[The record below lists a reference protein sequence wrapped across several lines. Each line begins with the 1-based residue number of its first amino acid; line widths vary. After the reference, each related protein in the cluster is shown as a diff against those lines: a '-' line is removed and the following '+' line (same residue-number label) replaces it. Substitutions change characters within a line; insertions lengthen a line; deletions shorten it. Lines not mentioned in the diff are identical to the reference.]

1 MVSFH
6 QGATLIL
13 LSEFLE
19 NIMGIHKSEI
29 LPDVTYWLALEIAKV
44 DPVVD
49 LDVMYKG
56 SLELDFLYQLLT
68 CKVQQHWWKAYG
80 VQLSSVIVNNAF
92 FRAVAMLHNRHIEFS
107 RSRNADE
114 TLWVRELLKQ

>member
-1 MVSFH
+1 
-6 QGATLIL
+6 
-13 LSEFLE
+13 
-19 NIMGIHKSEI
+19 MGIHKSET

-68 CKVQQHWWKAYG
+68 CKVQQHWWQAYG
-80 VQLSSVIVNNAF
+80 IQLSPVIVNNAF
-92 FRAVAMLHNRHIEFS
+92 FRAVAMLHNRNIEFS
-107 RSRNADE
+107 RSRNTDE
-114 TLWVRELLKQ
+114 TVWVRELLSRGSQKPR